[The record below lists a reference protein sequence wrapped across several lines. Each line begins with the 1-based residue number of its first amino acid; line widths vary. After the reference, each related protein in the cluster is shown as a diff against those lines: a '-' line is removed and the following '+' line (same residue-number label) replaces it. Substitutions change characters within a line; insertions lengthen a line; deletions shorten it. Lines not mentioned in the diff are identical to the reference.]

1 MDPPVAAVKQV
12 RPHPPSA
19 VSGYSPPMQATA
31 QPASPG
37 SIVPRPRP
45 PQDLLPRLQT
55 RVFLLTWLSYATYYL
70 TRKNF
75 AVVKGRLHRTL
86 GVSDASLAAIDTAYL
101 IAYALGQFGFG
112 LLGDRLGPR
121 RMIASGMLASAA
133 AAVIF
138 GMSDAVLIF
147 ALAMGANG
155 FFQAT
160 GWPNNVKAMQ
170 PWFPPKSRGKVMGLW
185 ATNYQVGGLCAT
197 ALATYLL
204 THHGW
209 RSAFLLPAL
218 LVALCGGAVSLLLV
232 ERPQDRGL
240 PPLDLDQDGPQT
252 DTQTASTPDA
262 AGPGLSAL
270 LRMPTVWALGGAYFG
285 LKLVRYTLLSWLPYY
300 YHDFLRY
307 DEALAGNLSI
317 SFEAGGI
324 VGAIA
329 IGWLSDRAFPG
340 RRLRLAAPT
349 ILLLAGALALYR
361 QIGHTGVVVNGL
373 CMALV
378 GFLLFGPDTLIS
390 GAAAQDI
397 GGSKATGAVA
407 GVINGLGSLGAV
419 LQAPLTMLLKHLW
432 GWTAVF
438 SAFVVI
444 ALLSGCALL
453 ALALA
458 SPRPSQRPA

>member
-1 MDPPVAAVKQV
+1 MQVTAPVTPQ
-12 RPHPPSA
+12 
-19 VSGYSPPMQATA
+19 
-31 QPASPG
+31 
-37 SIVPRPRP
+37 
-45 PQDLLPRLQT
+45 QDLLPRLQT

-101 IAYALGQFGFG
+101 LAYALGQFGSG

-121 RMIASGMLASAA
+121 RMIAVGMLASAA
-133 AAVIF
+133 TAVVF
-138 GMSDAVLIF
+138 GMSDVVLLF
-147 ALAMGANG
+147 ALAIGANG

-170 PWFPPKSRGKVMGLW
+170 PWFPKKSRGKVMGIW

-209 RSAFLLPAL
+209 RAAFLAPAL
-218 LVALCGGAVSLLLV
+218 LVALCGGAVYLLLV

-240 PPLDLDQDGPQT
+240 PPLEEGDGEAPPPARDQAPPERG
-252 DTQTASTPDA
+252 A
-262 AGPGLSAL
+262 AATGLAAL

-300 YHDFLRY
+300 YHDFLHY

-324 VGAIA
+324 VGAVA

-361 QIGHTGVVVNGL
+361 QVGHTSVALNGL
-373 CMALV
+373 SMALV

-397 GGSKATGAVA
+397 GGSRATGSVA
-407 GVINGLGSLGAV
+407 GVINGMGSLGAV

-444 ALLSGCALL
+444 ALLSGGALL
-453 ALALA
+453 ALAWHQGR
-458 SPRPSQRPA
+458 PRPGPA